1 MAGETIEIE
10 QVLGPDHMATEI
22 ANRWREWSNLR
33 QSKVEEW
40 KELRNYLYATDTST
54 TKNAMLPWSNS
65 TTTPKLTQ
73 IMDNL
78 HANYFATLFP
88 QQKWMRFEAD
98 SKDGQVKAKRD
109 VIQAYM
115 DNKIRQSSFT
125 NVASDLLYDYI
136 QYGNC
141 FATVAWEDSY
151 QVKESGD
158 YVVNY
163 VGPRVVRISPYDL
176 CFNPTASS
184 FEKAPKIIK
193 SIKTLGE
200 IKKMIEEDPSKAYMS
215 EVFNKMMGA
224 RAAVRG
230 SGESTFAKADG
241 YIADGF
247 TSIQQY
253 YESDYVE
260 ILTFYGDFYDTVSGK
275 LHSDRV
281 ITVVDRAYVLANEE
295 NPSWLGSAPI
305 FHAGWRPRPDN
316 LYAMG
321 PLDNLVGMQYRI
333 DHLENLK
340 SDVFDQIAYPIL
352 KIKGDVEDFD
362 FEPAARIYMGDE
374 GDVGYLVPDAT
385 ALQAD
390 LQIRLLED
398 KMEEMAGA
406 PKQAM
411 GIRTAGEKTAFEVQ
425 SLQNAASRIFEHKTA
440 HFERVFLEPILNAM
454 LEVSRRNMNVSD
466 TIRVMD
472 DATGAVL
479 FKSITKDDI
488 TATGKIVPVGARHFA
503 ERARRVQNL
512 TQLYQIKL
520 SDPSVAAH
528 MSGKEFARILADE
541 LGEPTLFSENIAVSE
556 QLETQ
561 QQMQEAEA
569 INQEQLMVAQ
579 EMGI

>member
-1 MAGETIEIE
+1 MAGETIEL
-10 QVLGPDHMATEI
+10 QHLLGPDHMAVEI
-22 ANRWREWSNLR
+22 ATRWQTWSNLR
-33 QSKVEEW
+33 QKKLDEW
-40 KELRNYLYATDTST
+40 KELRNYLYATDTKT

-98 SKDGQVKAKRD
+98 TRDSNVKAKRD

-115 DNKIRQSSFT
+115 NNKVSQSKLVDT
-125 NVASDLLYDYI
+125 ASNLLYDYI

-141 FATVAWEDSY
+141 YATVTWEDNY
-151 QVKESGD
+151 QVKEAGD
-158 YVVNY
+158 LVINY
-163 VGPRVVRISPYDL
+163 VGPKVVRISPYDL

-184 FEKAPKIIK
+184 FEKAPKIIR

-200 IKKMIEEDPSKAYMS
+200 IKAMIENDPS
-215 EVFNKMMGA
+215 NKYLEQIFGKMLSA
-224 RAAVRG
+224 RASIRN
-230 SGESTFAKADG
+230 SDSEYKSDG
-241 YIADGF
+241 FIADGF
-247 TSIQQY
+247 SSIQQY

-260 ILTFYGDFYDTVSGK
+260 ILTFYGDFYDTESGK

-295 NPSWLGSAPI
+295 NPSWFGSAPI

-340 SDVFDQIAYPIL
+340 ADVFDQIAYPIM
-352 KIKGDVEDFD
+352 KIRGDVEDFD
-362 FEPAARIYMGDE
+362 FEPGARIYLGEE

-440 HFERVFLEPILNAM
+440 HFERTFLEPILNAM
-454 LEVSRRNMNVSD
+454 LEVSRRNMNMSD

-472 DATGAVL
+472 DATGAIL
-479 FKSITKDDI
+479 FQTITKDDI
-488 TATGKIVPVGARHFA
+488 TAKGKIVPVGARHFA
-503 ERARRVQNL
+503 ERARRIQNL

-541 LGEPTLFSENIAVSE
+541 LGEPTLFSENIAVTE

-569 INQEQLMVAQ
+569 INQEQRMTAQ
-579 EMGI
+579 AMGI

>member
-1 MAGETIEIE
+1 MAGQTIEIDSIIQAE
-10 QVLGPDHMATEI
+10 QIAVEI
-22 ANRWREWSNLR
+22 ANRFQEWSQFRNK
-33 QSKVEEW
+33 KVEEW

-98 SKDGQVKAKRD
+98 TADSNKKAKRD
-109 VIQAYM
+109 VIQSYM
-115 DNKIRQSSFT
+115 NNKVRKSGFVNT
-125 NVASDLLYDYI
+125 ASDLLYDYI

-151 QVKESGD
+151 TTKENGEFI
-158 YVVNY
+158 VNY
-163 VGPRVVRISPYDL
+163 VGPRMVRISPYDL
-176 CFNPTASS
+176 VFNPTASS
-184 FEKAPKIIK
+184 FEKSPKIIR
-193 SIKTLGE
+193 SIMTLGE
-200 IKKMIEEDPSKAYMS
+200 IRKMVKDNPEKAYMA

-224 RAAVRG
+224 RGAVRG
-230 SGESTFAKADG
+230 SDSSFSKGEGFT
-241 YIADGF
+241 ADGF
-247 TSIQQY
+247 SDIKNY

-260 ILTFYGDFYDTVSGK
+260 VLTFYGDYYNTETDE
-275 LHSDRV
+275 LMSDRV

-295 NPSWLGSAPI
+295 NSSWLGHAPI

-340 SDVFDQIAYPIL
+340 ADVFDQIAYPML
-352 KIKGDVEDFD
+352 KIRGDVEDFD
-362 FEPAARIYMGDE
+362 FQPAGRIYLGEE
-374 GDVGYLVPDAT
+374 GDVGYMAPDAT

-390 LQIRLLED
+390 MQIRLLED

-454 LEVSRRNMNVSD
+454 LEVSRRNMNASD
-466 TIRVMD
+466 TIRVID
-472 DATGAVL
+472 EAEGLTL
-479 FKSITKDDI
+479 FQSITKDDLI
-488 TATGKIVPVGARHFA
+488 ADGKIVPVGARHFA

-520 SDPSVAAH
+520 SDPSVATH

-541 LGEPTLFSENIAVSE
+541 LGEPTLFADNVAVGE

-561 QQMQEAEA
+561 MQMQEAEVL
-569 INQEQLMVAQ
+569 NQERLMMAQ
-579 EMGI
+579 QAGL

>member
-1 MAGETIEIE
+1 MAGETIEVSSVIDS
-10 QVLGPDHMATEI
+10 DHMAVEI
-22 ANRWREWSNLR
+22 ADRFREWSNFR
-33 QSKVEEW
+33 QKKVEEW
-40 KELRNYLYATDTST
+40 KELRNYLYATDTHT
-54 TKNAMLPWSNS
+54 TRNAVLPWSNS

-98 SKDGQVKAKRD
+98 SADSNKKAKRD
-109 VIQAYM
+109 VIQSYM
-115 DNKIRQSSFT
+115 ENKTRKSGFVNT
-125 NVASDLLYDYI
+125 ASDLIYDYI

-141 FATVAWEDSY
+141 FATVTWENKST
-151 QVKESGD
+151 VKENGES
-158 YVVNY
+158 VVNY
-163 VGPRVVRISPYDL
+163 VGPRMVRISPYDI

-184 FEKAPKIIK
+184 FEKSPKIIK
-193 SIKTLGE
+193 SIMTLGE
-200 IKKMIEEDPSKAYMS
+200 VKAMIENDPSKEYM
-215 EVFNKMMGA
+215 EQVFSKMLAA
-224 RAAVRG
+224 RATVRG
-230 SGESTFAKADG
+230 SDATFDKSEG
-241 YIADGF
+241 FVADGF

-253 YESDYVE
+253 YSSDYVE
-260 ILTFYGDFYDTVSGK
+260 ILTFYGDFYDTEAQK
-275 LHSDRV
+275 LHQDRV
-281 ITVVDRAYVLANEE
+281 ITVMDRAYVLSNEE
-295 NPSWLGSAPI
+295 NPSWLGQAPV

-340 SDVFDQIAYPIL
+340 ADVFDQIAYPML
-352 KIKGDVEDFD
+352 KIRGDVEEFE
-362 FEPAARIYMGDE
+362 FEPAGRIYLGEE
-374 GDVGYLVPDAT
+374 GDVGYLSPDGT

-454 LEVSRRNMNVSD
+454 LEVSRRNMNNAD
-466 TIRVMD
+466 TIRVVND
-472 DATGAVL
+472 EQGYSV
-479 FKSITKDDI
+479 FKSITKADI
-488 TATGKIVPVGARHFA
+488 TADGKIVPIGARHFA
-503 ERARRVQNL
+503 ERARRVQNIS
-512 TQLYQIKL
+512 QLYQIKL
-520 SDPSVAAH
+520 ADPSVATH

-541 LGEPTLFSENIAVSE
+541 LGEPTLFSENVAVGE

-561 QQMQEAEA
+561 MQMQEAEVV
-569 INQEQLMVAQ
+569 NQERLMAAQ
-579 EMGI
+579 QAGI

>member
-1 MAGETIEIE
+1 MAGETIEVSSVIDS
-10 QVLGPDHMATEI
+10 DHMAVEI
-22 ANRWREWSNLR
+22 ADRFREWSNFR
-33 QSKVEEW
+33 QKKVEEW
-40 KELRNYLYATDTST
+40 KELRNYLYATDTHT
-54 TKNAMLPWSNS
+54 TRNAVLPWSNS

-98 SKDGQVKAKRD
+98 SADSNKKAKRD
-109 VIQAYM
+109 VIQSYM
-115 DNKIRQSSFT
+115 ENKTRKSGFVNT
-125 NVASDLLYDYI
+125 ASDLIYDYI

-141 FATVAWEDSY
+141 FATVTWENKST
-151 QVKESGD
+151 VKENGES
-158 YVVNY
+158 VVNY
-163 VGPRVVRISPYDL
+163 VGPRMVRISPYDI

-184 FEKAPKIIK
+184 FEKSPKIIK
-193 SIKTLGE
+193 SIMTLGE
-200 IKKMIEEDPSKAYMS
+200 VKAMIENDPSKEYM
-215 EVFNKMMGA
+215 EQVFSKMLAA
-224 RAAVRG
+224 RATVRG
-230 SGESTFAKADG
+230 SDATFDKSEG
-241 YIADGF
+241 FVADGF

-253 YESDYVE
+253 YSSDYVE
-260 ILTFYGDFYDTVSGK
+260 ILTFYGDFYDTEAQK
-275 LHSDRV
+275 LHQDRV
-281 ITVVDRAYVLANEE
+281 ITVMDRAYVLSNEE
-295 NPSWLGSAPI
+295 NPSWLGQAPV

-340 SDVFDQIAYPIL
+340 ADVFDQIAYPML
-352 KIKGDVEDFD
+352 KIRGDVEEFD
-362 FEPAARIYMGDE
+362 FEPAGRIYLGEE
-374 GDVGYLVPDAT
+374 GDVGYLSPDGT

-454 LEVSRRNMNVSD
+454 LEVSRRNMNNAD
-466 TIRVMD
+466 TIRVVND
-472 DATGAVL
+472 EQGYSV
-479 FKSITKDDI
+479 FKSITKADI
-488 TATGKIVPVGARHFA
+488 TADGKIVPIGARHFA
-503 ERARRVQNL
+503 ERARRVQNIS
-512 TQLYQIKL
+512 QLYQIKL
-520 SDPSVAAH
+520 ADPSVATH

-541 LGEPTLFSENIAVSE
+541 LGEPTLFSENVAVGE
-556 QLETQ
+556 QMETQ
-561 QQMQEAEA
+561 MQMQEAEVV
-569 INQEQLMVAQ
+569 NQERLMAAQ
-579 EMGI
+579 QAGI